1 MNDGGQGEEAGE
13 GSGSTASIPD
23 GTLSA
28 LAPPPAAAAADTG
41 NVDVQM
47 QQVLQLMSARTR
59 GKVSNEEVEKAVSQV
74 LSLAGMGV
82 PASGSL
88 ASSSET
94 KSQPA
99 KQKAPPDAR
108 ITLDT
113 EDYDFDEDDN
123 DTKQEGAKEKQ
134 ENTQEKQKPLPPTK
148 KREIAPPKYD
158 YEHIPMGQQGAKMM
172 TAFGDGEDPHPDVVS
187 ATLLGARR
195 LLQVTIQDARA
206 LRRKAKQQFL
216 RARADVAKDYTS
228 KKTRDAAAARALKY
242 QTTQQ
247 QDNKHDQ
254 QQRPQEVADPSMLY
268 RAMSGHDKLAYDP
281 KCGFDYDQLKALFP
295 EEMTSYARWNTV
307 SILLG

>member
-1 MNDGGQGEEAGE
+1 MEVKDKKKGEH
-13 GSGSTASIPD
+13 GSGSTASSPV
-23 GTLSA
+23 GT
-28 LAPPPAAAAADTG
+28 PPAAAAADTG

-74 LSLAGMGV
+74 LSLAGMGAP
-82 PASGSL
+82 PADSSVSSL
-88 ASSSET
+88 ET
-94 KSQPA
+94 KKQA
-99 KQKAPPDAR
+99 AQQKAPPAAR

-123 DTKQEGAKEKQ
+123 DTEQKGTKILQ
-134 ENTQEKQKPLPPTK
+134 ENTQGKQQQQPLALTK
-148 KREIAPPKYD
+148 KREISPPKYD

-187 ATLLGARR
+187 TTLLGARR

-216 RARADVAKDYTS
+216 RARADVAKDYSS
-228 KKTRDAAAARALKY
+228 KKTRAAAAAK
-242 QTTQQ
+242 TQQ
-247 QDNKHDQ
+247 QDNNHDQ
-254 QQRPQEVADPSMLY
+254 PQRPQEVADPTMLY

-307 SILLG
+307 SD